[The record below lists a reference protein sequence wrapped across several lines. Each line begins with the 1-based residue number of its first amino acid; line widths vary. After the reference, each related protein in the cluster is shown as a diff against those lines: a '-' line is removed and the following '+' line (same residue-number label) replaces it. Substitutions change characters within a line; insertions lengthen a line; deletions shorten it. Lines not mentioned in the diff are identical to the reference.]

1 MAVCGL
7 LIGAANGQTHAM
19 NTQCRGYIKKKLLFS
34 DVLTSAAALSLRT
47 SGSCVPSVIT
57 HSPLRTTPD
66 FINMLPFTK
75 YSPMESVTW

>member
-7 LIGAANGQTHAM
+7 LIRAVNDQTHAM
-19 NTQCRGYIKKKLLFS
+19 NTQCRGYRKKMKLLFS

-47 SGSCVPSVIT
+47 SGSCAPSVT
-57 HSPLRTTPD
+57 HSPLRRTPD